1 MKKTKPLSAGGQA
14 GVGGREMRHQ
24 EHSTLFM
31 PSQPSSVQRQRI
43 LARLRIGPATT
54 QELRDELRTMHPSGR
69 IMELRRQGHEILT
82 VRLPSRVARYIL
94 MQEAGH
100 DE

>member
-14 GVGGREMRHQ
+14 GVGGRKMRHQ
-24 EHSTLFM
+24 EHNTLSM

-54 QELRDELRTMHPSGR
+54 LQLRNELHAMHPAAR
-69 IMELRRQGHEILT
+69 VLELRRAGHEIVT
-82 VRLPSRVARYIL
+82 TRLPNRVGVYHL
-94 MQEAGH
+94 VGEAGH
-100 DE
+100 D